1 LNTLALTYPKKMR
14 VNSTIEKL
22 TNKIFDS
29 VDGIFRGFSFG
40 QDLDEIISKERF
52 KVFEREKD
60 YVGVSFTNSKMETI
74 DILYFKSVF
83 NKLEKIRVDVFMNT
97 EKDCDNVFNAI
108 FDKVFEKNG
117 YPIPI
122 KDGFCWNRASEP
134 KVSLSK
140 VKNKLE
146 QGVLLFFENK
156 NGLFFEHS

>member
-1 LNTLALTYPKKMR
+1 MR

-97 EKDCDNVFNAI
+97 EKDAYDRYFS
-108 FDKVFEKNG
+108 G
-117 YPIPI
+117 
-122 KDGFCWNRASEP
+122 
-134 KVSLSK
+134 
-140 VKNKLE
+140 
-146 QGVLLFFENK
+146 LLFFK
-156 NGLFFEHS
+156 V

>member
-1 LNTLALTYPKKMR
+1 MNTLALTYPKKR
-14 VNSTIEKL
+14 SANSSIGKL

-29 VDGIFRGFSFG
+29 ADGIFRGFSFG

-52 KVFEREKD
+52 KVFEREKE

-83 NKLEKIRVDVFMNT
+83 NKLEKIQVDVFMNT
-97 EKDCDNVFNAI
+97 EKDSDDLFDAFFYKI
-108 FDKVFEKNG
+108 FERNG

-122 KDGFCWNRASEP
+122 KDGFCWNRETEP
-134 KVSLSK
+134 TVSLTK

-146 QGVLLFFENK
+146 QGVLLVFEK
-156 NGLFFEHS
+156 

>member
-1 LNTLALTYPKKMR
+1 M
-14 VNSTIEKL
+14 NSTTGKL

-29 VDGIFRGFSFG
+29 SEGVFRGFEFG

-52 KVFEREKD
+52 KVFEREKE

-83 NKLEKIRVDVFMNT
+83 NKLEKIQVDVFMNT
-97 EKDCDNVFNAI
+97 EKDSDDL
-108 FDKVFEKNG
+108 FDAFFYKIFEKNG

-122 KDGFCWNRASEP
+122 KDGFCWNRETEP
-134 KVSLSK
+134 KVSLTK

-146 QGVLLFFENK
+146 QGVLLVFEK
-156 NGLFFEHS
+156 